1 MTTIPPKALFEL
13 SIETQ
18 ELITKL
24 CSLNPG
30 TDVFETADI
39 CKITNRGWPQSRG
52 LLETA
57 FKHLRQ
63 EGMEFAVIPRTGIR
77 RLTNEEIP
85 DLGGHYVI
93 KTHRAAA
100 RGTRRMA
107 SCEYDKLPRHAQNK
121 YNGNMAQLSMA
132 GAVTNI
138 HCSRKFLKAVE
149 GTTPQMKEID
159 ISAVVRQIVEHLEK
173 KS

>member
-1 MTTIPPKALFEL
+1 MPQTIPPKALFEL

-18 ELITKL
+18 ELIARLKTL
-24 CSLNPG
+24 TQG
-30 TDVFETADI
+30 TEILKTEEI
-39 CKITNRGWPQSRG
+39 CDTTHRTWPQSRG

-63 EGMEFAVIPRTGIR
+63 EGMEFAVVPRTGIR
-77 RLTNEEIP
+77 RLANEEIP
-85 DLGGHYVI
+85 DLGGHYVM
-93 KTHRAAA
+93 KTHRTAA

-107 SCEYDKLPRHAQNK
+107 SCEYDKLPRAAQNK

-138 HCSRKFLKAVE
+138 HCSRKMLKAVE
-149 GTTPQMKEID
+149 DTSPKVKEID
-159 ISAVVRQIVEHLEK
+159 VGAVVKKVIEHLEK
-173 KS
+173 K